1 MKAIEMDD
9 YGGPEVLHLR
19 DIADPVAGADEI
31 VVDIFA
37 ASVNPVDWKVCAGYR
52 REALRL
58 QFPHILGLDF
68 SGVVREVGAGVS
80 DFAPG
85 DEVYGVCEQSAK
97 GAYAEA
103 IAIKTANVAKK
114 PGSLSHA
121 EAAAIALVGLTAL
134 VSLEDVA
141 KLASGETALIHAA
154 AGGVGGFAV
163 QYAKHAG
170 ARVYATASG
179 HNHDYVRGLGA
190 DEVIDYTT
198 ADFTA
203 AVPPC
208 DVVYDTVGGDVHA
221 RSFSVLKS
229 GGRLVYITRP
239 PDGFE
244 APRDDVEV
252 LRPQV
257 PRDRRHLERISELV
271 AAGAIWA
278 PEITRMPLAEVA
290 AAHELSKT
298 GHVRGKIV
306 LELR

>member
-1 MKAIEMDD
+1 MKAIEIDD
-9 YGGPEVLHLR
+9 YGGPEVLQLR
-19 DIADPVAGADEI
+19 DIADPVAGAGEI
-31 VVDIFA
+31 VVDIHA

-52 REALRL
+52 RDALRL
-58 QFPHILGLDF
+58 AFPHILGLDF
-68 SGVVREVGAGVS
+68 SGVVREVGARVTE
-80 DFAPG
+80 FAPG
-85 DEVYGVCEQSAK
+85 DKVYGVCEQNAK

-103 IAIKTANVAKK
+103 IAVNAANVAKK
-114 PGSLSHA
+114 PPILSHA

-163 QYAKHAG
+163 QYARHAG
-170 ARVYATASG
+170 ARVYATASKQ
-179 HNHDYVRGLGA
+179 NHDYVRSLGA

-198 ADFTA
+198 SDFTA

-229 GGRLVYITRP
+229 GGRLIYIARP

-257 PRDRRHLERISELV
+257 ARDRRHLERINQLV
-271 AAGAIWA
+271 AAGAIRA
-278 PEITRMPLAEVA
+278 PALTRMPLADVA
-290 AAHELSKT
+290 VAHELSKT

-306 LELR
+306 LEMR

>member
-9 YGGPEVLHLR
+9 YGGPEVLQLR
-19 DIADPVAGADEI
+19 DIADPVAGAGEI

-37 ASVNPVDWKVCAGYR
+37 ASVNPVDWKLCAGYR

-58 QFPHILGLDF
+58 EFPHILGLDF
-68 SGVVREVGAGVS
+68 SGVVRAAGAGVT

-85 DEVYGVCEQSAK
+85 DEVCGVCEQNAR

-103 IAIKTANVAKK
+103 IAINVANVAKK
-114 PGSLSHA
+114 PATLSHA
-121 EAAAIALVGLTAL
+121 ETAAIALVGLTAL

-141 KLASGETALIHAA
+141 KLSAGETVLIHAA
-154 AGGVGGFAV
+154 AGGVGGIAV
-163 QYAKHAG
+163 QYARHVG
-170 ARVYATASG
+170 ARVYATASR
-179 HNHDYVRGLGA
+179 HNHDYVRSLGA

-198 ADFTA
+198 EDFTA
-203 AVPPC
+203 AVPEC
-208 DVVYDTVGGDVHA
+208 DVVYDAVGGDVHA
-221 RSFSVLKS
+221 RSFSVLKT
-229 GGRLVYITRP
+229 GGRLVYIARP

-244 APRDDVEV
+244 APRDDVRV

-257 PRDRRHLERISELV
+257 GRDRQHLERLNALV
-271 AAGAIWA
+271 AEGAIRA

-306 LELR
+306 LEVR